1 MDSTRRQLRSEPTW
15 KGQAMRAIL
24 LVCAHH
30 LRATSPGP
38 LVRADL
44 ARFVTARTFPAL
56 LDLLDASPDGEV
68 RREAR
73 VLRATFADAGA
84 WTCGRVMVGLPA
96 ALADPFFRLD
106 LARAAARAG
115 LDLFP
120 PTGRGG

>member
-44 ARFVTARTFPAL
+44 VRFVTARTFPAVV
-56 LDLLDASPDGEV
+56 DLLDASPDGEV
-68 RREAR
+68 RREAW
-73 VLRATFADAGA
+73 VLRATFAVAGA
-84 WTCGRVMVGLPA
+84 
-96 ALADPFFRLD
+96 
-106 LARAAARAG
+106 
-115 LDLFP
+115 
-120 PTGRGG
+120 